1 MRDSGE
7 REFTDM
13 VRRGL
18 KAALDFLL
26 PRKCVVCECVLGPAE
41 THICSDC
48 LEDLPRTYYWLRKF
62 NPMADR
68 FNALIQE
75 EQVQQSIQQKQQYE
89 AKDYCSHHKTNDQ
102 TSKTKSEKTDT
113 LNEVETAMEEDWQ
126 SGRAHIDYA
135 FAAALFFYR
144 AESGY
149 RRIPYQIKY
158 HGDIPA
164 GRFFGQMLGEKIASA
179 EHFADVD
186 TVIPVPL
193 HWTRKWSR
201 GYNQAEILAR
211 EVASALGA
219 ELRTDILE
227 RCRRT
232 RTQTKL
238 TIEGKAANVQGAFS
252 VRPGI
257 INSVRTTDSNNA
269 LRPITNCPPR
279 PCRNKADAY
288 GPAGPKHLLLVDD
301 VFTTGSTLH
310 ACYAA
315 LREVFPPSVRIS
327 VATLAFVG
335 EA

>member
-1 MRDSGE
+1 MRRVE
-7 REFTDM
+7 ARELGHM
-13 VRRGL
+13 VRRGFA
-18 KAALDFLL
+18 AALDFLI

-41 THICSDC
+41 THICGDC

-62 NPMADR
+62 NPMADK
-68 FNALIQE
+68 FNALIQKWVE
-75 EQVQQSIQQKQQYE
+75 DRPQAGKDDCLAASEGSIPPRE
-89 AKDYCSHHKTNDQ
+89 N
-102 TSKTKSEKTDT
+102 
-113 LNEVETAMEEDWQ
+113 
-126 SGRAHIDYA
+126 YA
-135 FAAALFFYR
+135 YAAALFFYR
-144 AESGY
+144 TDSGY
-149 RRIPYQIKY
+149 SNISRQLKY
-158 HGDIPA
+158 HGDLPS
-164 GRFFGQMLGEKIASA
+164 GRFFGRMFGEKIAVA
-179 EHFADVD
+179 EHFKDVD
-186 TVIPVPL
+186 AVIPIPL

-201 GYNQAEILAR
+201 GYNQAEILAS
-211 EVASALGA
+211 EVATAMGA
-219 ELRTDILE
+219 PLRTDILE
-227 RCRRT
+227 RRRRT

-257 INSVRTTDSNNA
+257 VNSVRTTDSNNA

-315 LREVFPPSVRIS
+315 LREAFPPSVRIS

>member
-13 VRRGL
+13 VRRGFA
-18 KAALDFLL
+18 AALDFLL
-26 PRKCVVCECVLGPAE
+26 PRKCVVCESILGPAE
-41 THICSDC
+41 MHICSDC
-48 LEDLPRTYYWLRKF
+48 LEDLPRTYYWIRKF
-62 NPMADR
+62 NPMADK
-68 FNALIQE
+68 FNALIQKWVE
-75 EQVQQSIQQKQQYE
+75 DRPQASKDDCLAASEGSIPPRE
-89 AKDYCSHHKTNDQ
+89 N
-102 TSKTKSEKTDT
+102 
-113 LNEVETAMEEDWQ
+113 
-126 SGRAHIDYA
+126 YA
-135 FAAALFFYR
+135 YATALFFYR
-144 AESGY
+144 TDSGY
-149 RRIPYQIKY
+149 SNISRQLKY

-164 GRFFGQMLGEKIASA
+164 GRCFGRMLGEKIAGA

-186 TVIPVPL
+186 TVIPIPL

-201 GYNQAEILAR
+201 GYNQAEIIAR

>member
-1 MRDSGE
+1 MRRVE
-7 REFTDM
+7 ARELGHM
-13 VRRGL
+13 VRRGFA
-18 KAALDFLL
+18 AALDFLL
-26 PRKCVVCECVLGPAE
+26 PRKCVVCESLLGPAE
-41 THICSDC
+41 MHICSDC

-62 NPMADR
+62 NPMADK
-68 FNALIQE
+68 FNALIQKWVE
-75 EQVQQSIQQKQQYE
+75 DRPQASKDDCLAASEGSIPPRE
-89 AKDYCSHHKTNDQ
+89 N
-102 TSKTKSEKTDT
+102 
-113 LNEVETAMEEDWQ
+113 
-126 SGRAHIDYA
+126 YA
-135 FAAALFFYR
+135 YATALFFYR
-144 AESGY
+144 TDSGY
-149 RRIPYQIKY
+149 SNISRQLKY
-158 HGDIPA
+158 HGDIPT
-164 GRFFGQMLGEKIASA
+164 GRCFGSMLGEKIAGA
-179 EHFADVD
+179 EHFKDVD
-186 TVIPVPL
+186 AVIPIPL

-211 EVASALGA
+211 EVATALGA

-238 TIEGKAANVQGAFS
+238 SIEGKAANVQGAFS

-269 LRPITNCPPR
+269 LRPITNCPPG

-288 GPAGPKHLLLVDD
+288 GTAGPKHLLLIDD

>member
-7 REFTDM
+7 REFTDI
-13 VRRGL
+13 VRRGFA
-18 KAALDFLL
+18 AALDFLL
-26 PRKCVVCECVLGPAE
+26 PRKCVVCESILGPAE
-41 THICSDC
+41 MHICSDC
-48 LEDLPRTYYWLRKF
+48 LEDLPRTYYWIRKF
-62 NPMADR
+62 NPMADK
-68 FNALIQE
+68 FNALIQKWGE
-75 EQVQQSIQQKQQYE
+75 DRPQAGKDDCLAASEGSIPPRE
-89 AKDYCSHHKTNDQ
+89 N
-102 TSKTKSEKTDT
+102 
-113 LNEVETAMEEDWQ
+113 
-126 SGRAHIDYA
+126 YA
-135 FAAALFFYR
+135 YATALFFYR
-144 AESGY
+144 TDSGY
-149 RRIPYQIKY
+149 SNISRQLKY
-158 HGDIPA
+158 HGDIPT
-164 GRFFGQMLGEKIASA
+164 GRCFGRMLGERIAGA
-179 EHFADVD
+179 EHFKDVD
-186 TVIPVPL
+186 AVIPIPL

-201 GYNQAEILAR
+201 GYNQAEIIAR

-269 LRPITNCPPR
+269 LRPITNCPSR

-288 GPAGPKHLLLVDD
+288 GPAGPKHLLLIDD

>member
-1 MRDSGE
+1 MRRVE
-7 REFTDM
+7 ARELGHM

-26 PRKCVVCECVLGPAE
+26 PRKCVVCESILGPAE
-41 THICSDC
+41 MHICSDC
-48 LEDLPRTYYWLRKF
+48 LEDLPRTYYWIRKF
-62 NPMADR
+62 NPMADK
-68 FNALIQE
+68 FNALIQKWVE
-75 EQVQQSIQQKQQYE
+75 DRLQASKDDCLAASEGSIPPRE
-89 AKDYCSHHKTNDQ
+89 N
-102 TSKTKSEKTDT
+102 
-113 LNEVETAMEEDWQ
+113 
-126 SGRAHIDYA
+126 YA
-135 FAAALFFYR
+135 YATALFFYHTD
-144 AESGY
+144 SGY
-149 RRIPYQIKY
+149 SNISRQLKY

-164 GRFFGQMLGEKIASA
+164 GRCFGRMLGEKIAGA
-179 EHFADVD
+179 EHFKDVD
-186 TVIPVPL
+186 AVIPIPL

-211 EVASALGA
+211 EVATAMGA
-219 ELRTDILE
+219 PLRTDILE
-227 RCRRT
+227 RRRRT

-238 TIEGKAANVQGAFS
+238 TIEGKAANVKGAFR

-327 VATLAFVG
+327 VATMAFVG

>member
-1 MRDSGE
+1 MRRVE
-7 REFTDM
+7 ARELGHM
-13 VRRGL
+13 VRRGFA
-18 KAALDFLL
+18 AALDFLL
-26 PRKCVVCECVLGPAE
+26 PRKCVVCESILGPAE
-41 THICSDC
+41 MHICSDC
-48 LEDLPRTYYWLRKF
+48 LEDLPRTYYWIRKF
-62 NPMADR
+62 NPMADK
-68 FNALIQE
+68 FNALIQKWVE
-75 EQVQQSIQQKQQYE
+75 DRPQASKDDCLAASEGSIPPRE
-89 AKDYCSHHKTNDQ
+89 N
-102 TSKTKSEKTDT
+102 
-113 LNEVETAMEEDWQ
+113 
-126 SGRAHIDYA
+126 YA
-135 FAAALFFYR
+135 YATALFFYR
-144 AESGY
+144 TDSGY
-149 RRIPYQIKY
+149 SNISRQLKY
-158 HGDIPA
+158 RGDIPT
-164 GRFFGQMLGEKIASA
+164 GRCFGRMLGEKIAGA
-179 EHFADVD
+179 EHFKDVD
-186 TVIPVPL
+186 AVIPIPL

-211 EVASALGA
+211 EVATAMGA
-219 ELRTDILE
+219 PLRTDILE
-227 RCRRT
+227 RRRRT

-238 TIEGKAANVQGAFS
+238 SIEGKAANVKGAFR

-257 INSVRTTDSNNA
+257 IYSVRTTDSNNA

>member
-1 MRDSGE
+1 MRRVE
-7 REFTDM
+7 ARELGHM
-13 VRRGL
+13 VRRGFA
-18 KAALDFLL
+18 AALDFLL
-26 PRKCVVCECVLGPAE
+26 PRKCVVCENILEPAE
-41 THICSDC
+41 MHICSDC
-48 LEDLPRTYYWLRKF
+48 LEDLPRTYYWIRKF
-62 NPMADR
+62 NPMADK
-68 FNALIQE
+68 FNALIQKWVE
-75 EQVQQSIQQKQQYE
+75 DRPQASKNDCLAASEGSIPPRE
-89 AKDYCSHHKTNDQ
+89 N
-102 TSKTKSEKTDT
+102 
-113 LNEVETAMEEDWQ
+113 
-126 SGRAHIDYA
+126 YA
-135 FAAALFFYR
+135 YATALFFYR
-144 AESGY
+144 TDSGY
-149 RRIPYQIKY
+149 SNISRQLKY
-158 HGDIPA
+158 RGDIPT
-164 GRFFGQMLGEKIASA
+164 GRCFGRMLGEKIAGA
-179 EHFADVD
+179 EHFKDVD
-186 TVIPVPL
+186 AVIPIPL

-211 EVASALGA
+211 EVATAMGA
-219 ELRTDILE
+219 PLRTDILE
-227 RCRRT
+227 RRRRT

-238 TIEGKAANVQGAFS
+238 SIEGKAANVKGAFR

-257 INSVRTTDSNNA
+257 IYSVRTTDSNNA

>member
-1 MRDSGE
+1 MRDCGV
-7 REFTDM
+7 REFTDI

-26 PRKCVVCECVLGPAE
+26 PRKCVVCENILGPAE

-62 NPMADR
+62 NPMADK
-68 FNALIQE
+68 FNALIQKWVVDGLTARE
-75 EQVQQSIQQKQQYE
+75 NGCL
-89 AKDYCSHHKTNDQ
+89 AA
-102 TSKTKSEKTDT
+102 SEDCIPTR
-113 LNEVETAMEEDWQ
+113 E
-126 SGRAHIDYA
+126 HYA
-135 FAAALFFYR
+135 YSAALFFYR
-144 AESGY
+144 TDSGY
-149 RRIPYQIKY
+149 SNISRQLKY
-158 HGDIPA
+158 HGDIPT
-164 GRFFGQMLGEKIASA
+164 GRCFGRMLGEKIAGA
-179 EHFADVD
+179 EHFKDVD
-186 TVIPVPL
+186 AVIPIPL

-201 GYNQAEILAR
+201 GYNQAEILAS
-211 EVASALGA
+211 EVAAAIGA
-219 ELRTDILE
+219 PLRTDILE
-227 RCRRT
+227 RRRRT

-279 PCRNKADAY
+279 PCRNKAYAY
-288 GPAGPKHLLLVDD
+288 GTAGPKHLLLIDD

>member
-1 MRDSGE
+1 MRRVE
-7 REFTDM
+7 ARELGHM
-13 VRRGL
+13 VRRGFA
-18 KAALDFLL
+18 AALDFLL
-26 PRKCVVCECVLGPAE
+26 PRKCVVCESILGPAE
-41 THICSDC
+41 MHICSDC
-48 LEDLPRTYYWLRKF
+48 LEDLPRTYHWIRKF
-62 NPMADR
+62 NPMADK
-68 FNALIQE
+68 FNALIQKWVE
-75 EQVQQSIQQKQQYE
+75 DRPQASKDDCLAASEGSIPPRE
-89 AKDYCSHHKTNDQ
+89 N
-102 TSKTKSEKTDT
+102 
-113 LNEVETAMEEDWQ
+113 
-126 SGRAHIDYA
+126 YA
-135 FAAALFFYR
+135 YATALFFYR
-144 AESGY
+144 TDSGY
-149 RRIPYQIKY
+149 SNISRQLKY

-164 GRFFGQMLGEKIASA
+164 GRCFGRMLGEKIAGA
-179 EHFADVD
+179 EHFKDVD
-186 TVIPVPL
+186 AVIPIPL

-211 EVASALGA
+211 EVATAMGA
-219 ELRTDILE
+219 PLRTDILE
-227 RCRRT
+227 RNRRT

-238 TIEGKAANVQGAFS
+238 TIEGKAANVKGAFR

>member
-7 REFTDM
+7 REFTDI

-18 KAALDFLL
+18 KAALDFLI

-75 EQVQQSIQQKQQYE
+75 RMGMQITQQEQQS
-89 AKDYCSHHKTNDQ
+89 
-102 TSKTKSEKTDT
+102 
-113 LNEVETAMEEDWQ
+113 EVTIEQGWQ
-126 SGRAHIDYA
+126 ASAIRIDYV

-201 GYNQAEILAR
+201 GYNQAEIIAR

-238 TIEGKAANVQGAFS
+238 TIKGKAANVQGAFC

-288 GPAGPKHLLLVDD
+288 GPAGPKHLLLIDD

-327 VATLAFVG
+327 VATMAFVG

>member
-1 MRDSGE
+1 MRRVE
-7 REFTDM
+7 ARELGHM
-13 VRRGL
+13 VRRGFA
-18 KAALDFLL
+18 AALDFLL
-26 PRKCVVCECVLGPAE
+26 PRKCVVCESILGPAE
-41 THICSDC
+41 MHICSDC
-48 LEDLPRTYYWLRKF
+48 LEDLPRTYYWIRKF
-62 NPMADR
+62 NPMADK
-68 FNALIQE
+68 FNALIQKWVE
-75 EQVQQSIQQKQQYE
+75 DRPQASKNDCLAASEGSIPPRE
-89 AKDYCSHHKTNDQ
+89 N
-102 TSKTKSEKTDT
+102 
-113 LNEVETAMEEDWQ
+113 
-126 SGRAHIDYA
+126 YA
-135 FAAALFFYR
+135 YATALFFYR
-144 AESGY
+144 TDSGY
-149 RRIPYQIKY
+149 SNISRQLKY
-158 HGDIPA
+158 HGDIPT
-164 GRFFGQMLGEKIASA
+164 GRCFGRMLGEKIAGA

-186 TVIPVPL
+186 TVIPIPL

-201 GYNQAEILAR
+201 GYNQAEIIAR

-238 TIEGKAANVQGAFS
+238 TIEGKAANVQGAFR

-269 LRPITNCPPR
+269 LRPMTNCPPR

>member
-1 MRDSGE
+1 ME
-7 REFTDM
+7 KREIEGKVLKDL
-13 VRRGL
+13 VQYGL
-18 KAALDFLL
+18 KAVLDLL
-26 PRKCVVCECVLGPAE
+26 IPRQCLVCGRSLDAAE
-41 THICSDC
+41 KHLCREC

-75 EQVQQSIQQKQQYE
+75 NLERVWS
-89 AKDYCSHHKTNDQ
+89 SHERATIF
-102 TSKTKSEKTDT
+102 
-113 LNEVETAMEEDWQ
+113 ED
-126 SGRAHIDYA
+126 ADINKNHIGYS
-135 FAAALFFYR
+135 FAAALFFYH
-144 AESGY
+144 AESEY

-164 GRFFGQMLGEKIASA
+164 GRFFGRQLGQKIAGA

-186 TVIPVPL
+186 AVIPVPL

-201 GYNQAEILAR
+201 GYNQAEVIAH
-211 EVASALGA
+211 EVATALGA

-227 RCRRT
+227 RSRRT

-238 TIEGKAANVQGAFS
+238 TIEGKASNVQGAFR
-252 VRPGI
+252 VLPGA
-257 INSVRTTDSNNA
+257 SDH
-269 LRPITNCPPR
+269 
-279 PCRNKADAY
+279 
-288 GPAGPKHLLLVDD
+288 AGPKHLLLIDD

-310 ACYAA
+310 ACYTA
-315 LREVFPPSVRIS
+315 LRTAFPPSVRIS

>member
-1 MRDSGE
+1 MRRVE
-7 REFTDM
+7 ARELGHM
-13 VRRGL
+13 VRRGFA
-18 KAALDFLL
+18 AALDFLI

-41 THICSDC
+41 MHICSDC

-62 NPMADR
+62 NPMADK
-68 FNALIQE
+68 FNALT
-75 EQVQQSIQQKQQYE
+75 QKWVE
-89 AKDYCSHHKTNDQ
+89 DGLTARENGCLAA
-102 TSKTKSEKTDT
+102 SEGCIPTRE
-113 LNEVETAMEEDWQ
+113 N
-126 SGRAHIDYA
+126 YA
-135 FAAALFFYR
+135 YAAALFFYR
-144 AESGY
+144 TDSGY
-149 RRIPYQIKY
+149 SNISRQLKY
-158 HGDIPA
+158 HDDLPS
-164 GRFFGQMLGEKIASA
+164 GRFFGRMFGEKIAVA
-179 EHFADVD
+179 EHFKDVD
-186 TVIPVPL
+186 AVIPIPL

-238 TIEGKAANVQGAFS
+238 TIEGKAANVQGAFR

-288 GPAGPKHLLLVDD
+288 GPAGPKHLLLIDD

>member
-1 MRDSGE
+1 MRDSEE
-7 REFTDM
+7 REFKDI

-26 PRKCVVCECVLGPAE
+26 PRKCVVCESTLDPYE
-41 THICSDC
+41 KYICNDC

-89 AKDYCSHHKTNDQ
+89 AKDYCSHHKTNGQ

-113 LNEVETAMEEDWQ
+113 LNEVETALEQGWQ
-126 SGRAHIDYA
+126 ASAIRIDYV

-201 GYNQAEILAR
+201 GYNQAEIIAR

-238 TIEGKAANVQGAFS
+238 TIEGKSANVQGAFS

-288 GPAGPKHLLLVDD
+288 GPAGPKHLLLIDD

-315 LREVFPPSVRIS
+315 LREVFPPSMRIS

>member
-13 VRRGL
+13 VRRGFA
-18 KAALDFLL
+18 AALDFLL
-26 PRKCVVCECVLGPAE
+26 PRKCVVCESILGPAE
-41 THICSDC
+41 MHICSDC
-48 LEDLPRTYYWLRKF
+48 LEDLPRTYYWIRKF
-62 NPMADR
+62 NPMADK
-68 FNALIQE
+68 FNALIQKWVE
-75 EQVQQSIQQKQQYE
+75 DRPQASKDDCLAASEGSIPPRE
-89 AKDYCSHHKTNDQ
+89 N
-102 TSKTKSEKTDT
+102 
-113 LNEVETAMEEDWQ
+113 
-126 SGRAHIDYA
+126 YA
-135 FAAALFFYR
+135 YATALFFYR
-144 AESGY
+144 TDSGY
-149 RRIPYQIKY
+149 SNISRQLKY
-158 HGDIPA
+158 HGDIPT
-164 GRFFGQMLGEKIASA
+164 GRCFGRMLGEKIAGA

-186 TVIPVPL
+186 TVIPIPL

-201 GYNQAEILAR
+201 GYNQAEIIAR
-211 EVASALGA
+211 EVASALCA